1 MHTHSPT
8 IGGVPSTK
16 TFFNRGPKTQKQQ
29 NLLKLHLQTKF
40 TLLMCI
46 DPSLVSHL
54 QAATTILISRHCE
67 VSFHFFCSFLLMVQ
81 VVRALF
87 QQNHPLAIKIKI
99 IKFGKY

>member
-16 TFFNRGPKTQKQQ
+16 TFCNRGPKTQKQQ

-54 QAATTILISRHCE
+54 QAATTILIN
-67 VSFHFFCSFLLMVQ
+67 
-81 VVRALF
+81 VV
-87 QQNHPLAIKIKI
+87 I
-99 IKFGKY
+99 IF